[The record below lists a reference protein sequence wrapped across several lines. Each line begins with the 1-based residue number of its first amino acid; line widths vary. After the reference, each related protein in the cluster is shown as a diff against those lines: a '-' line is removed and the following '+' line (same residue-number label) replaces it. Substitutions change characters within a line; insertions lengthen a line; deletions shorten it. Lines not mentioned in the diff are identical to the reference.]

1 MGVSDG
7 DGSVD
12 GAGDGDGAAGGGG
25 GGDAVAV
32 AADTPLGNNM
42 DVIGTAESARA
53 ISANLELF
61 VRPPAPGRAPPH
73 CPVFVLFFFCTLCR
87 FLFGELM
94 VPHE

>member
-1 MGVSDG
+1 
-7 DGSVD
+7 
-12 GAGDGDGAAGGGG
+12 
-25 GGDAVAV
+25 
-32 AADTPLGNNM
+32 M

-73 CPVFVLFFFCTLCR
+73 CPVFVLLFFCTFCR

-94 VPHE
+94 VHTE

>member
-1 MGVSDG
+1 MMLLCLASRLRCC
-7 DGSVD
+7 S
-12 GAGDGDGAAGGGG
+12 
-25 GGDAVAV
+25 
-32 AADTPLGNNM
+32 LLK
-42 DVIGTAESARA
+42 AESARA